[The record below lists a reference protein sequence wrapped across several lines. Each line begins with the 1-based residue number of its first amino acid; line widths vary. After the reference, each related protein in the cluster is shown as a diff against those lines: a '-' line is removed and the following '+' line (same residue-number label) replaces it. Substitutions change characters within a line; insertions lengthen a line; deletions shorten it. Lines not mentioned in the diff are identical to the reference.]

1 VGRGARKMSRELL
14 LEIKLPYQKPQNV
27 LVRKMNNGLYRLALF
42 DRFDRVEYL
51 NGEYIGF
58 GVIMFNTCKFP
69 RIVRLV
75 LKDTWDEGLY
85 RNFEG
90 QTVNIEVREIHEL

>member
-1 VGRGARKMSRELL
+1 MKKEIL

-27 LVRKMNNGLYRLALF
+27 LVRKMHNGIYRLAIF
-42 DRFDRVEYL
+42 DRFDRVEFL
-51 NGEYIGF
+51 NGEDVGF
-58 GVIMFNTCKFP
+58 DVIVFNTCKFP

-75 LKDTWDEGLY
+75 LKKTWDEGLF

-90 QTVNIEVREIHEL
+90 QVLNIEVREILE